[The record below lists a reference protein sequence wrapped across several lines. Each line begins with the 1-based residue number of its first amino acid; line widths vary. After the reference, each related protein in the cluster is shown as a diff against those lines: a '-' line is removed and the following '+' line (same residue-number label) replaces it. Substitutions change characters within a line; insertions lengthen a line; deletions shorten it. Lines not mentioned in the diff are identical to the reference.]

1 MKKTTIRLA
10 LFSAGLLILCI
21 SVIFNPSCIA
31 LIGENIT
38 GLVYGLGIVLLT
50 VGIFFPGTN
59 SLALL
64 DKQVPEHSEL
74 KAAVAGILISLGLV
88 SLFSFIVSLLGI
100 IYFKD
105 VVPSEHFFAVCS
117 ALSLATANNFCL
129 GYVGGEYF
137 VKPIRT
143 KMFDGIVIRDVSDLN
158 YLKYYGKCLVSLH
171 L

>member
-129 GYVGGEYF
+129 GLLLTWFWNRRIMNEDYYAKIPFTGYY
-137 VKPIRT
+137 
-143 KMFDGIVIRDVSDLN
+143 
-158 YLKYYGKCLVSLH
+158 YLIGDARNHKEI
-171 L
+171 